1 MVQDQ
6 VNVHGKNSSSLQ
18 WQSSQEDSFLG
29 KFFMWQSWVGG
40 WCVGIDNCF
49 LKLNKLD
56 HWRQVSFVLFLLHNS
71 WALWYVLGFKI
82 WSPPFWSR
90 HTTKKKRKKKTT
102 YSKNCKTTNIKVR
115 LGLTYPLIPL
125 KETTFKVS
133 YGVIKQW
140 LVLCKNKGFVYT
152 DSLLNYIPL
161 RTK

>member
-1 MVQDQ
+1 MYWV
-6 VNVHGKNSSSLQ
+6 S
-18 WQSSQEDSFLG
+18 
-29 KFFMWQSWVGG
+29 KFGAHHFGAAIQ
-40 WCVGIDNCF
+40 
-49 LKLNKLD
+49 
-56 HWRQVSFVLFLLHNS
+56 
-71 WALWYVLGFKI
+71 
-82 WSPPFWSR
+82 P
-90 HTTKKKRKKKTT
+90 KKKEKKKTT